1 MNKQELIALVK
12 ELLQEE
18 NLENRNEDLQLLRR
32 EYKYLLGRDEDSFAE
47 QEETDKFIALFNE
60 LAKKE
65 PKLLSSPYEEKKK
78 IIEAARKLLDKKEI
92 LAANKDLDKLSDD
105 FRKAGRSGSKEQDDE
120 LWNEFRQ
127 VKDAF
132 YAKKK
137 AFFEELDKAN
147 AEKRAKKE
155 DIIERAKA
163 VIEVENI
170 REANAQMDALRKE
183 WKEVGYSG
191 KGDEFLWKDF
201 ARVMDEFQ
209 EKKKERHG
217 EMLKLFEERAA
228 RLRVLQ
234 DCSQTYGAKIIIN
247 RIECDDFE
255 AGKASDTFDFE
266 ILPQNLRLNSKGMK
280 PKCCHTYNQ
289 IVSLEVVDFLAE
301 RFVWFQPFLILRRKI
316 RSAYYKVLRLF

>member
-12 ELLQEE
+12 ELLEEE
-18 NLENRNEDLQLLRR
+18 NLDDRANDLQLLRR

-65 PKLLSSPYEEKKK
+65 PKLLSSPYQEKKN

-92 LAANKDLDKLSDD
+92 LAANKELDKLSDD
-105 FRKAGRSGSKEQDDE
+105 FRKAGRAGSKEQDDE
-120 LWNEFRQ
+120 LWNEFRK
-127 VKDAF
+127 VKDEF

-191 KGDEFLWKDF
+191 KGDEYLWKDF
-201 ARVMDEFQ
+201 AKVMDEFQ

-217 EMLKLFEERAA
+217 EMRKLFEESAA
-228 RLRVLQ
+228 KKEELIKKARILLANSEFTDEEIEQVKGLRNEYK
-234 DCSQTYGAKIIIN
+234 TIG
-247 RIECDDFE
+247 F
-255 AGKASDTFDFE
+255 AGKEKDDDLWQRFNEVIQKYFDE
-266 ILPQNLRLNSKGMK
+266 MK
-280 PKCCHTYNQ
+280 
-289 IVSLEVVDFLAE
+289 F
-301 RFVWFQPFLILRRKI
+301 
-316 RSAYYKVLRLF
+316 YKD

>member
-12 ELLQEE
+12 ELLEEE
-18 NLENRNEDLQLLRR
+18 NLDDRANDLQLLRR

-65 PKLLSSPYEEKKK
+65 PKLLSSPYQEKKK
-78 IIEAARKLLDKKEI
+78 IIELARKLLDKKEI
-92 LAANKDLDKLSDD
+92 LAANRELDKLNDD
-105 FRKAGRSGSKEQDDE
+105 FRKVGRCNTKEQDDE
-120 LWNEFRQ
+120 LWNEFRK
-127 VKDAF
+127 VKDEF

-147 AEKRAKKE
+147 AEKRERKE
-155 DIIERAKA
+155 NIIERAKEI
-163 VIEVENI
+163 VNNVENI

-191 KGDEFLWKDF
+191 KGDEYLWKDF
-201 ARVMDEFQ
+201 TRVMDEFQ

-228 RLRVLQ
+228 QKEEMIKKARILLANSEFTEEEIEKVKALRGE
-234 DCSQTYGAKIIIN
+234 YKAIG
-247 RIECDDFE
+247 F
-255 AGKASDTFDFE
+255 AGKDKDDDLYQRFNEVIQKYFE
-266 ILPQNLRLNSKGMK
+266 EMK
-280 PKCCHTYNQ
+280 
-289 IVSLEVVDFLAE
+289 F
-301 RFVWFQPFLILRRKI
+301 
-316 RSAYYKVLRLF
+316 YKD